1 SYINEE
7 QAAEARAADLQV
19 VNRLAGDQYVAASHF
34 VEEVRRQVQEQYGEQ
49 ALYSGGLSIRT
60 TIDTG
65 LQLAAARSL
74 RTGLEAYDRRHDWRG
89 PIARGDAAGDV
100 QAQLAAANRPPAL
113 SNWVRAMVT
122 RVANGAITLT
132 DENGET
138 GRLNDNDAQWAAQGA
153 RREAERRLSAGAI
166 VYAVRGSNGRYTL
179 KQIPQVQGAL
189 VAMDPH
195 TGRVLAMVGGYAL
208 EDANGLNRA
217 TQAMRQPGSAFK
229 PIVYAAALD

>member
-1 SYINEE
+1 LYLNQIYLGNRAYGVAAASLNYFNKPLGELTISEAAYLAILPKGPANYQLPRHRERAIDRRNYAIGRMLERGYINEE

-153 RREAERRLSAGAI
+153 RRE
-166 VYAVRGSNGRYTL
+166 
-179 KQIPQVQGAL
+179 
-189 VAMDPH
+189 
-195 TGRVLAMVGGYAL
+195 
-208 EDANGLNRA
+208 
-217 TQAMRQPGSAFK
+217 
-229 PIVYAAALD
+229 

>member
-1 SYINEE
+1 
-7 QAAEARAADLQV
+7 EARAADLQV
-19 VNRLAGDQYVAASHF
+19 VNRLAGDQYVAASHC

-138 GRLNDNDAQWAAQGA
+138 GRLNDSDAQWAAQGA
-153 RREAERRLSAGAI
+153 RRESARRRRGRWAGAARRRQSAALALQLGARDGHPRGERRDQADGRERRGRTRQRRRRAMGRPGRAARGGA
-166 VYAVRGSNGRYTL
+166 APQRGRDRLRRS
-179 KQIPQVQGAL
+179 
-189 VAMDPH
+189 
-195 TGRVLAMVGGYAL
+195 RV
-208 EDANGLNRA
+208 E
-217 TQAMRQPGSAFK
+217 
-229 PIVYAAALD
+229 